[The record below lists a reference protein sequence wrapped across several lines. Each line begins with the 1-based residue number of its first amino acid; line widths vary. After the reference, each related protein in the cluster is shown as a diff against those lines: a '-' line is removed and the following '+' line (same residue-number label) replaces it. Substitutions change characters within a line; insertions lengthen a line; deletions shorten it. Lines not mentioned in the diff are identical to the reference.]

1 MADKGFDLGDIGD
14 VVGGLIQG
22 KGIDTAALEP
32 IWEGIRPTLAGLPT
46 DDIIDNISKWAAE
59 LDLPLLKNIPDSV
72 IKQLADGAKVP
83 LSKLLKG

>member
-22 KGIDTAALEP
+22 KGLDLKQLEP

-46 DDIIDNISKWAAE
+46 DDILDNISKWAAE
-59 LDLPLLKNIPDSV
+59 LDLPLIKNIPDATL
-72 IKQLADGAKVP
+72 KQLADGAKVP

>member
-22 KGIDTAALEP
+22 KGLDVKQLEP

-46 DDIIDNISKWAAE
+46 DDILDNISKWAAD
-59 LDLPLLKNIPDSV
+59 LDLPLIKNIPDATL
-72 IKQLADGAKVP
+72 KQLADGAKVP